1 MELCVICKKN
11 KTNRLM
17 DGGWGKKLPICT
29 DCLTSGRWRELLP
42 APVEPEPETPAPP
55 APPPAEGE
63 GHKHRY
69 TKSSD
74 ICKVPGCGHV
84 RVPRKKK

>member
-1 MELCVICKKN
+1 MELCALCKKT
-11 KTNRLM
+11 KTGRLIE
-17 DGGWGKKLPICT
+17 GVPVCGRCYLAGQYNLPENQAKLAEG
-29 DCLTSGRWRELLP
+29 DLTEP
-42 APVEPEPETPAPP
+42 AVSK
-55 APPPAEGE
+55 PPAEGE
-63 GHKHRY
+63 HKHRY